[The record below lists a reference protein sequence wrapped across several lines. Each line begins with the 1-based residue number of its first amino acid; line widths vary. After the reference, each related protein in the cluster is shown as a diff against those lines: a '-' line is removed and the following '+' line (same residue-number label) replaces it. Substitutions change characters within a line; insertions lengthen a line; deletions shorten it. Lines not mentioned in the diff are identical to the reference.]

1 VGELLDAM
9 LFAVENSR
17 DKLNYF
23 NIGQEGSPS
32 TVRFMAETV
41 VQHVAP
47 GARIRY
53 TGGKKGWVG
62 DVPFF
67 QFSIEKIQALGW
79 RPRLTSNESIKLAV
93 RELVEGK

>member
-1 VGELLDAM
+1 
-9 LFAVENSR
+9 
-17 DKLNYF
+17 
-23 NIGQEGSPS
+23 
-32 TVRFMAETV
+32 
-41 VQHVAP
+41 VAP

-67 QFSIEKIQALGW
+67 QFSIEKIKALGW
-79 RPRLTSNESIKLAV
+79 RPRLTSNESIALAV